1 MRRIYE
7 PTAYAAPPV
16 ARNYWRETAS
26 APPCPALQGEARAEF
41 AVIGGGYTGL
51 MAALRLAEAG
61 ADVALLEAEQ
71 PGWGASGRNGGFCC
85 LGGSAR
91 TGDDLIRR
99 YGAGEAQLY
108 FDAERAAVEL
118 VAETLEQKGIDADTH
133 SRGETMLAHRTRDMG
148 ALRERAGKIV
158 QRYGVTPE
166 LIEPGALAGHGMA
179 SPAFHGGLT
188 VPIGFALNPLK
199 YALGLARAARDAGA
213 RLHGESPV
221 TAITP
226 AAGGYRLTTPQ
237 GALTAARL
245 LIATNGYS
253 SDDLPKALAGRYLP
267 VQSNILVTRP
277 LTDDEVAAQ
286 GWSTGQMCY
295 DTRHL
300 LHYFRLMP
308 DRRFLFGMRG
318 SLRTTPDSLAE
329 AEAIARTDFEAMFP
343 EWMHVETPHF
353 WAGLVCISRR
363 MTPFAGPLPG
373 MENAFAALAYH
384 GNGVAMGSYSGA
396 ALADLALGRRPAR
409 PLPRLMQAPLR
420 RFPLGRW
427 RRAILPAV
435 YRWYGWQD
443 RG

>member
-7 PTAYAAPPV
+7 PTAYGPLPD

-26 APPCPALQGEARAEF
+26 APPCPPLQGNSRAEF
-41 AVIGGGYTGL
+41 AVIGGGFTGL
-51 MAALRLAEAG
+51 MAALHLAEAG
-61 ADVALLEAEQ
+61 ASVALLEAGQ
-71 PGWGASGRNGGFCC
+71 PGWGATGRNGGFCC
-85 LGGSAR
+85 LGGSALD
-91 TGDDLIRR
+91 GDDLIRR
-99 YGAGEAQLY
+99 HGTDEAQTY
-108 FDAERAAVEL
+108 FDAERGAVEL
-118 VAETLEQKGIDADTH
+118 VAETLGRLEIEADTH
-133 SRGETMLAHRTRDMG
+133 SRGETILAHRPRDMD
-148 ALRERAGKIV
+148 ALRAHADKAA
-158 QRYGVTPE
+158 QRHGVTPE
-166 LIEPGALAGHGMA
+166 LIEPEALADRGMS

-188 VPIGFALNPLK
+188 LPIGFALNPLK
-199 YALGLARAARDAGA
+199 YALGLARAAQDAGA
-213 RLHGESPV
+213 RLHGDSPV

-226 AAGGYRLTTPQ
+226 EGTGYRLTTPQ
-237 GALTAARL
+237 GTLTARKL

-253 SDDLPKALAGRYLP
+253 SDDLPPALAGRYLP

-277 LTDDEVAAQ
+277 LTDEEIAAQ
-286 GWSTGQMCY
+286 GWSTSQMCY

-318 SLRTTPDSLAE
+318 SMRTTPETLAE
-329 AEAIARTDFEAMFP
+329 TEAIARTDFEAMFP

-353 WAGLVCISRR
+353 WSGLVCLSRR
-363 MTPFAGPLPG
+363 LTPFAGPLPG
-373 MENAFAALAYH
+373 MENAFTAMAYH

-396 ALADLALGRRPAR
+396 LLADLALGRDSGRPY
-409 PLPRLMQAPLR
+409 PRLMQAPLL

-435 YRWYGWQD
+435 YRWYGWRD

>member
-7 PTAYAAPPV
+7 PTAYGPLPDAG
-16 ARNYWRETAS
+16 NYWRETAS
-26 APPCPALQGEARAEF
+26 APPRPHLQGMARAEF
-41 AVIGGGYTGL
+41 AVVGGGFTGL

-61 ADVALLEAEQ
+61 ADVALLEAGQ

-85 LGGSAR
+85 LGGAAR

-99 YGAGEAQLY
+99 HGAEDAQRY
-108 FDAERAAVEL
+108 FDAERGAVDL
-118 VAETLEQKGIDADTH
+118 VAETLERLAIDADTH
-133 SRGETMLAHRTRDMG
+133 SRGETLLAHRPRDWA
-148 ALRERAGKIV
+148 ALRARAGTV
-158 QRYGVTPE
+158 AQRYGVTPE
-166 LIEPGALAGHGMA
+166 LIAPEALADRGMA

-188 VPIGFALNPLK
+188 VPVGFALNPLK
-199 YALGLARAARDAGA
+199 YTLGLAHAAQEAGA
-213 RLHGESPV
+213 RLHGDSPV

-226 AAGGYRLTTPQ
+226 EGGGYRLETPQ
-237 GALTAARL
+237 GTLAARRL

-253 SDDLPKALAGRYLP
+253 SDDLPPALAGRYLP

-277 LTDDEVAAQ
+277 LSDDEIAAQ

-295 DTRHL
+295 DSRHL

-318 SLRTTPDSLAE
+318 SLRTTPASLTE
-329 AEAIARTDFEAMFP
+329 AEGIARTDFEAMFP

-353 WAGLVCISRR
+353 WSGLVCLSRR
-363 MTPFAGPLPG
+363 LTPFAGPLPG
-373 MENAFAALAYH
+373 MESAFAAMAYH
-384 GNGVAMGSYSGA
+384 GNGVAMACFAGTL
-396 ALADLALGRRPAR
+396 LADLALGRRPSR
-409 PLPRLMQAPLR
+409 PVPQLMQAPLK

-427 RRAILPAV
+427 RRAILPLA